1 MQNRNK
7 TDRQARAL
15 TRQPVFWAKILLIA
29 LLLSGCLPRPVGET
43 GSIPMDLSA
52 QMTYEVVN
60 SFPHD
65 PEAFTQGLVY
75 HEGYLYESAGLYG
88 KSSLRK
94 VALET
99 GEVLQRVELPPQV
112 FGEGLTLW
120 EDRLLQLTWREGRGF
135 IHTLEG
141 FAPLGE
147 FTYATEGWGLTH
159 DGVQLIM
166 SDGSHRLYFLDP
178 ESYHMIGTVEV
189 FDQDQPVERLNEL
202 EFINGEV
209 FANIWQTDWIVRID
223 PQSGVVLGWI
233 DMAGILPEALITPT
247 TDVLNGIAYDPQGNR
262 LFVTGKN
269 WPLLFQVRLVPLDEG
284 H

>member
-1 MQNRNK
+1 
-7 TDRQARAL
+7 
-15 TRQPVFWAKILLIA
+15 
-29 LLLSGCLPRPVGET
+29 
-43 GSIPMDLSA
+43 
-52 QMTYEVVN
+52 
-60 SFPHD
+60 
-65 PEAFTQGLVY
+65 
-75 HEGYLYESAGLYG
+75 
-88 KSSLRK
+88 
-94 VALET
+94 
-99 GEVLQRVELPPQV
+99 
-112 FGEGLTLW
+112 
-120 EDRLLQLTWREGRGF
+120 
-135 IHTLEG
+135 
-141 FAPLGE
+141 
-147 FTYATEGWGLTH
+147 
-159 DGVQLIM
+159 M